1 MNLRKALL
9 FLACCIC
16 AASVASAQTEIA
28 FWHALSGGLKDR
40 LDAQV
45 QAFNAA
51 QTDYR
56 VIATR
61 KGNYGETLDAGIA
74 AFETGSA
81 PAILMV
87 SDVDA
92 PALSAT
98 AGLTRPLHE
107 ILTAATPGFDDRI
120 YINGVKAHF
129 STAEG
134 DLQSLPYNTSTP
146 VLWVN
151 RDALISFGLDP
162 DVDLSTWEQVGDVRG
177 QLKAA
182 GSACPMTTSWQTWI
196 HLENFSAYHDLPYA
210 SEANG
215 FGEGQ
220 PTLMLNGPGQVAH
233 IDALALWAR
242 EETFIYTGR
251 RNAGGVKFRAGDC
264 VLFTDTSAA
273 YASITAAAEFDVA
286 VRQLPYWAALVEAPQ
301 NTMASGASRWVLEGQ
316 SPEAYRAVAA
326 FLTFLSSA
334 AIQAKWHQD
343 TGYLPITYEATQLT
357 RAQGYYAVNPGTD
370 VAITQMLPDA
380 VTDNSR
386 GLRLGALDQIRGII
400 DEELE
405 AVWAGEADA
414 QTALDNAKRRGDAV
428 LRRFDRSTP

>member
-1 MNLRKALL
+1 MNLRKAFL

-16 AASVASAQTEIA
+16 TASVASAQTEIA

-92 PALSAT
+92 PTLSAT
-98 AGLTRPLHE
+98 AGLTRSLHE

-151 RDALISFGLDP
+151 RDALISFG
-162 DVDLSTWEQVGDVRG
+162 
-177 QLKAA
+177 
-182 GSACPMTTSWQTWI
+182 
-196 HLENFSAYHDLPYA
+196 
-210 SEANG
+210 
-215 FGEGQ
+215 
-220 PTLMLNGPGQVAH
+220 
-233 IDALALWAR
+233 
-242 EETFIYTGR
+242 
-251 RNAGGVKFRAGDC
+251 
-264 VLFTDTSAA
+264 
-273 YASITAAAEFDVA
+273 
-286 VRQLPYWAALVEAPQ
+286 
-301 NTMASGASRWVLEGQ
+301 
-316 SPEAYRAVAA
+316 
-326 FLTFLSSA
+326 
-334 AIQAKWHQD
+334 
-343 TGYLPITYEATQLT
+343 
-357 RAQGYYAVNPGTD
+357 
-370 VAITQMLPDA
+370 
-380 VTDNSR
+380 
-386 GLRLGALDQIRGII
+386 
-400 DEELE
+400 
-405 AVWAGEADA
+405 
-414 QTALDNAKRRGDAV
+414 
-428 LRRFDRSTP
+428 